1 MVLNHNLFKNSIQ
14 NISLKNKTPNSSET
28 VLACFKIIF
37 MI

>member
-1 MVLNHNLFKNSIQ
+1 MVLNHDLFKNSFQ
-14 NISLKNKTPNSSET
+14 NIFLKNKTPNPSET